1 MTCPDELAVVTF
13 VDGEMDASGAAAFR
27 NHAARCTRCRESL
40 AAVRAER
47 ELLSA
52 VLQEGL
58 LDDPA
63 PEMEAAASWASD
75 KEATAAAWAS
85 TVAGRAAQGN
95 RWRELASLA
104 IAVSV
109 VNVAASLAAGSVTW
123 F

>member
-13 VDGEMDASGAAAFR
+13 VDGEMDASGAAALR

-58 LDDPA
+58 LGASP
-63 PEMEAAASWASD
+63 AAS
-75 KEATAAAWAS
+75 T
-85 TVAGRAAQGN
+85 RARPSRA
-95 RWRELASLA
+95 
-104 IAVSV
+104 
-109 VNVAASLAAGSVTW
+109 
-123 F
+123 